1 MRENSLTRL
10 YIHPHSR
17 TQDPWNV
24 SEKSK
29 CLWPRICSTPPPRG
43 EEKAQVEE
51 APAPQRLLHGR
62 QVPRLS
68 STSSWR
74 PWTSWL
80 EIPQCGRHR
89 TWSHQKLPAG
99 TKVLSLTWLKFLL
112 FIIRSSW
119 WLATIPSQCRQSR
132 SRSENGSSW
141 TSSSWSFCRWGSLP
155 PWWSTTKTRPCPA
168 SPSRPP
174 PPSLVMC
181 TQWDRLHED

>member
-51 APAPQRLLHGR
+51 APAPQLLLHGR

-119 WLATIPSQCRQSR
+119 WLATTLSQCRQSW
-132 SRSENGSSW
+132 SW
-141 TSSSWSFCRWGSLP
+141 IPTLSGRW
-155 PWWSTTKTRPCPA
+155 
-168 SPSRPP
+168 PSRLTSTRRGCTSPRRSG
-174 PPSLVMC
+174 PSPWRGGARGRTSRRSSCMSCQV
-181 TQWDRLHED
+181 